1 MPEENDAVTSLLEKM
16 FNDID
21 VVDRQVPEQK
31 DKIGEIVSRFFEDVD
46 NLADP
51 YYTDET
57 IRTLCETQ
65 QSLRAITL
73 SENVNSPKRALLDN
87 VFLKFSSE
95 LKNRGLGYN
104 SDGGYVIP
112 ASPELL
118 VTSATPCEDL
128 ERITL
133 WLLQKRH
140 PQHLGQLAN
149 TFSSEVNF
157 FMSDFNK
164 ITLTRAYTGSLDAE
178 SGERLTVR
186 RAQALSNAAAQI
198 GEFEKVVDNFAN
210 NITQV
215 ENVLEAKMQSIK

>member
-1 MPEENDAVTSLLEKM
+1 MPEENDAFTSLLEKM
-16 FNDID
+16 IKDIH

-31 DKIGEIVSRFFEDVD
+31 DKIDKIVSCFFEDVD

-73 SENVNSPKRALLDN
+73 SKNVNSPERALLDN
-87 VFLKFSSE
+87 VFLKFSES
-95 LKNRGLGYN
+95 LRDKGLGY
-104 SDGGYVIP
+104 DFERERVLP

-149 TFSSEVNF
+149 TFSGEVIF
-157 FMSDFNK
+157 FMHDFNK
-164 ITLTRAYTGSLDAE
+164 IQLTRVYKDFLDTE

-186 RAQALSNAAAQI
+186 RAQALSSAAAQI

-210 NITQV
+210 NITKV
-215 ENVLEAKMQSIK
+215 ENALEARMQSVK